1 MSRVQSAAPTGS
13 LAPSAP
19 PSQAS
24 VFHPLP
30 VFVGLRYVRTRRQG
44 FFVSFISWISMAG
57 VCLGV
62 AALITIISVMN
73 GFEGEL
79 RSRLVS
85 LTAHATVTGPP
96 ERLVHWQDVAARLA
110 GVPGVIG
117 VAPFVDVQA
126 MIGRNGTLEPVILHG
141 VDAQA
146 EQRVSTVQQHL
157 LQGSLAQLRP
167 GTRAIILGRVL
178 AWQIA
183 AEVGDELTVM
193 VPGRDMLAAGG
204 KPTLQTFTVT
214 GVFEVGLQ
222 DHDGSLALVSLADA
236 ADLTGATTRAPE
248 GLRVRFDDVMRAPAS
263 LGALER
269 AAGPGLH
276 ARDWSQE
283 HAAYFRAIRIEK
295 TMMSLILL
303 LVVAVAAFN
312 IVAALVMVVNEK
324 RSDIAILRTLG
335 LAPRGVVA
343 VFLTQGLV
351 IGAIGTLLGLVLG
364 VLVAANVSTIVPVLE
379 RIFGFHVMDPTVY
392 YITSIPSELR
402 VQQIATITAVAFVLT
417 VLATIYPAIRG
428 AATEPAEAL
437 RYE

>member
-1 MSRVQSAAPTGS
+1 
-13 LAPSAP
+13 
-19 PSQAS
+19 

-79 RSRLVS
+79 RNRLVS
-85 LTAHATVTGPP
+85 LTAHATVSGPSGQLEQWP
-96 ERLVHWQDVAARLA
+96 ALAARLGQVN
-110 GVPGVIG
+110 GVEG

-126 MIGRNGTLEPVILHG
+126 MIGRGGKLEPVLLHG
-141 VDAQA
+141 VDPAS
-146 EQRVSTVQQHL
+146 ESKVSSIERHM
-157 LQGSLAQLRP
+157 LQGALADLQP
-167 GTRAIILGRVL
+167 GSRAMVIGRIL
-178 AWQIA
+178 AWQIG
-183 AEVGDELTVM
+183 AEVGDELTIM

-204 KPTLQTFTVT
+204 RPLLQTFTVT

-222 DHDGSLALVSLADA
+222 DHDASLALVSLADA
-236 ADLTGATTRAPE
+236 ADLRGDAAAVPA
-248 GLRVRFDDVMRAPAS
+248 GLRVRFGDPMQAPA
-263 LGALER
+263 R
-269 AAGPGLH
+269 AAELRAAAGAGLQVK
-276 ARDWSQE
+276 DWSQE
-283 HAAYFRAIRIEK
+283 HSAYFRAIRIEK

-335 LAPRGVVA
+335 MTPRGVIG

-351 IGAIGTLLGLVLG
+351 IGTIGTLLGLVLG
-364 VLVAANVSTIVPVLE
+364 VTVAANVDSIVPVLE
-379 RIFGFHVMDPTVY
+379 RLFGFHVMDPSVY

-402 VQQIATITAVAFVLT
+402 AGQIATITLVAFLLT
-417 VLATIYPAIRG
+417 VTATIYPALRG

>member
-1 MSRVQSAAPTGS
+1 M
-13 LAPSAP
+13 
-19 PSQAS
+19 
-24 VFHPLP
+24 FHPLP

-79 RSRLVS
+79 RNRLVS
-85 LTAHATVTGPP
+85 LTAHATVSGPP
-96 ERLVHWQDVAARLA
+96 ERLADWQSVTDRIRT
-110 GVPGVIG
+110 VPGVEG

-126 MIGRNGTLEPVILHG
+126 MLGRAGLLEPVLLHG
-141 VDAQA
+141 IDPAA
-146 EQRVSTVQQHL
+146 EANVSSIEQNL
-157 LQGSLAQLRP
+157 LQGKLSDLEP
-167 GTRAIILGRVL
+167 GARGMVIGRVL
-178 AWQIA
+178 AWQIG

-204 KPTLQTFTVT
+204 RPLLQTFTVT
-214 GVFEVGLQ
+214 GIFEVGLQ
-222 DHDGSLALVSLADA
+222 DHDASLALVSIADA
-236 ADLTGATTRAPE
+236 ADLTGAANATPA
-248 GLRVRFDDVMRAPAS
+248 GLRIRFDDVMNAPARTAD
-263 LGALER
+263 LRQAVGA
-269 AAGPGLH
+269 GLQVK
-276 ARDWSQE
+276 DWSEE

-335 LAPRGVVA
+335 MTPRGIVG

-351 IGAIGTLLGLVLG
+351 IGTVGTLFGLVLG
-364 VLVAANVSTIVPVLE
+364 VLVAANVGTIVPVLE
-379 RIFGFHVMDPTVY
+379 RVFRFHVMDPSVY
-392 YITSIPSELR
+392 YITQIPSELR
-402 VQQIATITAVAFVLT
+402 VGQIVTITLVAFTLT
-417 VLATIYPAIRG
+417 VVATIYPAIRG

>member
-1 MSRVQSAAPTGS
+1 
-13 LAPSAP
+13 
-19 PSQAS
+19 

-79 RSRLVS
+79 RNRLVS
-85 LTAHATVTGPP
+85 LTAHATVSGPP
-96 ERLVHWQDVAARLA
+96 ERMANWQAVTERIRT
-110 GVPGVIG
+110 VPGVEG

-126 MIGRNGTLEPVILHG
+126 MLGRSGTLEPVLLHG
-141 VDAQA
+141 IDPVA
-146 EQRVSTVQQHL
+146 EANVSSIERNL
-157 LQGSLAQLRP
+157 LQGKLSDLKP
-167 GTRAIILGRVL
+167 GSRGMVIGRVL
-178 AWQIA
+178 AWQIG
-183 AEVGDELTVM
+183 AELGDELTVM

-204 KPTLQTFTVT
+204 RPMLQTFTVT
-214 GVFEVGLQ
+214 GIFEVGLQ
-222 DHDGSLALVSLADA
+222 DHDASLALVSIADA
-236 ADLTGATTRAPE
+236 ADLTGAANATPA
-248 GLRVRFDDVMRAPAS
+248 GLRIRFDDVMNAPARTAD
-263 LGALER
+263 LRRAVGAALQVK
-269 AAGPGLH
+269 
-276 ARDWSQE
+276 DWSEE
-283 HAAYFRAIRIEK
+283 HSAYFRAIRIEK

-335 LAPRGVVA
+335 MTPRGIVG

-351 IGAIGTLLGLVLG
+351 IGTVGTLFGLVLG
-364 VLVAANVSTIVPVLE
+364 VLLAANVGTIVPVLE
-379 RIFGFHVMDPTVY
+379 RVFRFHVMDPSVY
-392 YITSIPSELR
+392 YITQIPAELR
-402 VQQIATITAVAFVLT
+402 IGQILTITLVAFTLT
-417 VLATIYPAIRG
+417 VVATIYPAIRG

>member
-1 MSRVQSAAPTGS
+1 
-13 LAPSAP
+13 
-19 PSQAS
+19 

-79 RSRLVS
+79 RGRLVS
-85 LTAHATVTGPP
+85 LTAHATVSGPP
-96 ERLVHWQDVAARLA
+96 ARLA
-110 GVPGVIG
+110 DWPEVAGRLQAVPGVIG

-126 MIGRNGTLEPVILHG
+126 MIGRSGTLEPVLLHG
-141 VDAQA
+141 IDADA
-146 EQRVSTVQQHL
+146 EPAVSSVEQHL
-157 LQGSLAQLRP
+157 LQGRLDDLQP
-167 GTRAIILGRVL
+167 GSRAMIIGRVL
-178 AWQIA
+178 AWQIG
-183 AEVGDELTVM
+183 AEVGDSLTVL
-193 VPGRDMLAAGG
+193 VPGRELLATGG
-204 KPTLQTFTVT
+204 RPSLQTFTVT
-214 GVFEVGLQ
+214 GIFEVGLQ
-222 DHDGSLALVSLADA
+222 DTDASLALVSLADA
-236 ADLTGATTRAPE
+236 AGLTGASAVAPA
-248 GLRVRFDDVMRAPAS
+248 GLRVRFDDVMSAPARVGD
-263 LGALER
+263 LR
-269 AAGPGLH
+269 AAAGAGLEV
-276 ARDWSQE
+276 RDWSQE

-335 LAPRGVVA
+335 VTPRGVVG

-351 IGAIGTLLGLVLG
+351 IGTIGTLLGLVLG
-364 VLVAANVSTIVPVLE
+364 VVVAANVGSIVPVLE
-379 RIFGFHVMDPTVY
+379 RVFGFYVMDPSVY
-392 YITSIPSELR
+392 YITRIPSELR
-402 VQQIATITAVAFVLT
+402 AGQVATITIVAFLLT
-417 VLATIYPAIRG
+417 VVATIYPALRG
-428 AATEPAEAL
+428 AATHPAEAL

>member
-1 MSRVQSAAPTGS
+1 
-13 LAPSAP
+13 L
-19 PSQAS
+19 
-24 VFHPLP
+24 FHPLP

-79 RSRLVS
+79 RGRLVS

-96 ERLVHWQDVAARLA
+96 ERLAQWPEVARRLE
-110 GVPGVIG
+110 GLPGVAG

-126 MIGRNGTLEPVILHG
+126 MIGRAGTLEPVLLHG
-141 VDAQA
+141 IDVQA
-146 EQRVSTVQQHL
+146 EARVSAIEQHL
-157 LQGSLAQLRP
+157 LQGRIAALVP
-167 GTRAIILGRVL
+167 GSRAILIGRVL
-178 AWQIA
+178 AWQIG
-183 AEVGDELTVM
+183 AEVGDELTIL

-204 KPTLQTFTVT
+204 RPTLQTFTVA

-222 DHDGSLALVSLADA
+222 DTDASLALVSLADA
-236 ADLTGATTRAPE
+236 ADLSGDVTGVPA
-248 GLRVRFDDVMRAPAS
+248 GLRVRFDDVMSAPGRTAELRS
-263 LGALER
+263 V
-269 AAGPGLH
+269 AGPGLQV
-276 ARDWSQE
+276 RDWSEE

-324 RSDIAILRTLG
+324 RADIAILRTLG
-335 LAPRGVVA
+335 LAPSGIVG

-351 IGAIGTLLGLVLG
+351 IGTIGTLLGLALG
-364 VLVAANVSTIVPVLE
+364 VLVALNVDTIVPVLE
-379 RIFGFHVMDPTVY
+379 RAFGFHVMDPSVY
-392 YITSIPSELR
+392 YITAIPSEVRAPQVAL
-402 VQQIATITAVAFVLT
+402 ITVVAFALT
-417 VLATIYPAIRG
+417 VLATIYPAVRG